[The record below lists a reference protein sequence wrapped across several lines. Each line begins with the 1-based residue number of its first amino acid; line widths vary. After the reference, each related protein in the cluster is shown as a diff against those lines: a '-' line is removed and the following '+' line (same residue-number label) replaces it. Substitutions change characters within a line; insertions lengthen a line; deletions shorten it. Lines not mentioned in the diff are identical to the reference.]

1 MKTRG
6 GGELGLAR
14 IPCYTDP
21 VANLTI
27 TVDEQL
33 LKRARMRALEQGTSV
48 NAVLADRLR
57 AFVGE
62 GESQARATQALVA
75 LAKENSRRVGKKR
88 SKKQGGRRWSRDELH
103 ER

>member
-1 MKTRG
+1 
-6 GGELGLAR
+6 
-14 IPCYTDP
+14 
-21 VANLTI
+21 VANLNLTI

-48 NAVLADRLR
+48 NAILADRLR

-62 GESQARATQALVA
+62 DDAQARATQGLLA
-75 LAKENSRRVGKKR
+75 LARENSRD
-88 SKKQGGRRWSRDELH
+88 GGRRAKNRGRRRWSREEIH

>member
-1 MKTRG
+1 
-6 GGELGLAR
+6 
-14 IPCYTDP
+14 

-48 NAVLADRLR
+48 NAILADRLR

-62 GESQARATQALVA
+62 GDSQARATQGLLA
-75 LAKENSRRVGKKR
+75 LARENSRDGGKRAKKR
-88 SKKQGGRRWSRDELH
+88 GGRRWSRDELH